1 MFKKFQVKTSVSGR
15 SQVKTSVARNI
26 KKQIVS
32 LYPQLESEM
41 DILFPKK
48 APFVVVKCE
57 NHIQLVLVQSEV
69 LFWNHRNGDW
79 LPHLRILHRYPDLLP
94 KVGCDTGAI
103 RHILKGV
110 NIFCPGL
117 TNPGGNLDEDI
128 EEGKF
133 VAIMAE
139 NKQFACAIGLM
150 KMSTDQIKEQNKG
163 TGVDTLH
170 YLNDGLWQS
179 KDDWEM

>member
-26 KKQIVS
+26 KKQIKE
-32 LYPQLESEM
+32 LYPQLEM
-41 DILFPKK
+41 DELFPKK
-48 APFVVVKCE
+48 APLVVVKCD
-57 NHIQLVLVQSEV
+57 NHIQLVLSNNEV
-69 LFWNHRNGDW
+69 LFFNHRNGDW
-79 LPHLRILHRYPDLLP
+79 LPHLRVLHAYPDLLP

-103 RHILKGV
+103 PHVLKGV

-128 EEGKF
+128 EAGKH

-139 NKQFACAIGLM
+139 GKQHACAIGVM
-150 KMSTDQIKEQNKG
+150 KMSTDQIKTLNKG
-163 TGVDTLH
+163 VGVDTLH

-179 KDDWEM
+179 RGDWEA